1 MLFLRGFIIV
11 ISVRRKNVFVDNT
24 KIYVKAG
31 SGGNGAVAF
40 HREKFVAAGGPDG
53 GDGGKGGDIVF
64 VVDDNLNTL
73 VDLRFKHSFV
83 AENGENGKGS
93 KMWGKSGNDLIIKV
107 PRGTLIKDPDSG
119 LVIKDMSDDD
129 PYILAKGGNGGWGNR
144 HFATP
149 TRQCP
154 RFAKPGIPGEE
165 KEVILELKLIADV
178 GLIGYPNV
186 GKSTLLST
194 VSAARPKIAN
204 YHFTTLTPNLGVVS
218 VEEGKSFVMADIP
231 GIIEGAGGGLGL
243 GHEFLRHVERCR
255 LLVHIVDISGSE
267 GRNPVD
273 DYRIINKEL
282 ETFSPQLSKCPQ
294 IVVGNKTDIIS
305 DNSIADEFRS
315 FIKATDAEY
324 YEISAA
330 TQTGTQTLKYKIFDK
345 LSTLPS
351 VKVYEKE
358 YYEKVAENP
367 TKSDVKITRYED
379 VYSVESLWLLN
390 IMRSI
395 NFEDTES
402 LQYFQRVL
410 KTSGVIEKLRQA
422 GINEGDTV
430 SIYDFEF
437 EFFN

>member
-1 MLFLRGFIIV
+1 
-11 ISVRRKNVFVDNT
+11 
-24 KIYVKAG
+24 
-31 SGGNGAVAF
+31 
-40 HREKFVAAGGPDG
+40 
-53 GDGGKGGDIVF
+53 
-64 VVDDNLNTL
+64 
-73 VDLRFKHSFV
+73 
-83 AENGENGKGS
+83 
-93 KMWGKSGNDLIIKV
+93 
-107 PRGTLIKDPDSG
+107 
-119 LVIKDMSDDD
+119 
-129 PYILAKGGNGGWGNR
+129 
-144 HFATP
+144 
-149 TRQCP
+149 
-154 RFAKPGIPGEE
+154 
-165 KEVILELKLIADV
+165 LELKLLADV